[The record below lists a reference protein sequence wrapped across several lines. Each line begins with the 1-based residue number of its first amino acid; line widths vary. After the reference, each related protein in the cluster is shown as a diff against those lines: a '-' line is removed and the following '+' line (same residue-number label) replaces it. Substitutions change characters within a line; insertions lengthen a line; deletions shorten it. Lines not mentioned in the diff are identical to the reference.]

1 MGSTD
6 KLGVSRSSLNYS
18 SIVCILRIYDRI
30 WTEFNENVEGQKIKG
45 NHWTQMR
52 SWISKTIFNWEDHF
66 SKLKD
71 VSVIQR
77 WSRKNDRHNL
87 FPNLK
92 VKNDCFSSDTI
103 FRSLELSSIE
113 NVPFPFCAAAYFFL
127 VLCPD
132 FLARIQNLF
141 SLKMVIKTS
150 RRKNGLFLT
159 QIT

>member
-1 MGSTD
+1 MYIEDIWSHLNWIQWKCWRSKAIIGLKCD
-6 KLGVSRSSLNYS
+6 PGFLRRSSTGKTTFRSPKTFLQFKA
-18 SIVCILRIYDRI
+18 DR
-30 WTEFNENVEGQKIKG
+30 E
-45 NHWTQMR
+45 
-52 SWISKTIFNWEDHF
+52 
-66 SKLKD
+66 
-71 VSVIQR
+71 
-77 WSRKNDRHNL
+77 KNDRHNL

-92 VKNDCFSSDTI
+92 VKNDCFSSETI

-113 NVPFPFCAAAYFFL
+113 NVPFPFCVAAYFFL

-141 SLKMVIKTS
+141 SLKMVIKIG